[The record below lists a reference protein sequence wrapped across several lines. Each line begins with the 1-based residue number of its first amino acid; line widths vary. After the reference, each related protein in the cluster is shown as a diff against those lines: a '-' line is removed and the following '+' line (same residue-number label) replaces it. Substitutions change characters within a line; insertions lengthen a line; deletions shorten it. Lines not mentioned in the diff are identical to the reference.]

1 MEVNFKG
8 VGWCTRLRLSSVR
21 CLSIYI
27 FEGSGRED
35 EVMAK
40 GMNID
45 ENHSFKGVD
54 AHCGGSSIYDEGLI

>member
-1 MEVNFKG
+1 MH
-8 VGWCTRLRLSSVR
+8 

>member
-8 VGWCTRLRLSSVR
+8 VGWGTRLRLSSVR

-35 EVMAK
+35 GAMAK

-45 ENHSFKGVD
+45 QNHSFKTVD
-54 AHCGGSSIYDEGLI
+54 AHCGRSSIYDEGLI